1 MPDHATCPSCGSPL
15 PTAARFCP
23 ACGRELGPSAP
34 EEERRVVTVLFAD
47 VAGFTSLAEGRDPES
62 VKELLDSCFGAL
74 VPIVE
79 QLGGHVDKIIG
90 DELMAVFGAPTAH
103 QDDPERA
110 VRAALDLGP
119 ALRLAAP
126 GLVLRVG
133 VNTGEVLAG
142 PVGPAGAYTVTGD
155 TVNTAHR
162 LVQAA
167 EPGEV
172 LVGERTWEA
181 TGSVVVYE
189 HRPPYALRGK
199 QEPVPAW
206 AAKRVPRRAGGRRP
220 GVGRTA
226 RGPCRR
232 ARRAGAHRRARF
244 GETGDHRRGA
254 QRRARRGQD
263 AAGARPGRP
272 PQGDRGCAEH

>member
-1 MPDHATCPSCGSPL
+1 MPDHPTCPSCGSAL
-15 PTAARFCP
+15 PPAARFCP
-23 ACGRELGPSAP
+23 ACGRELGPAAP
-34 EEERRVVTVLFAD
+34 DEERRVVTVLFAD

-110 VRAALDLGP
+110 VRAALELGP

-142 PVGPAGAYTVTGD
+142 PVGPGGAYTVTGD

-199 QEPVPAW
+199 QELVPAW
-206 AAKRVPRRAGGRRP
+206 AAEARACRGARRGRPR
-220 GVGRTA
+220 VGRTA

-232 ARRAGAHRRARF
+232 ARRAGGPRRSRA
-244 GETGDHRRGA
+244 GAPGDHGRGA

-263 AAGARPGRP
+263 AAGARPRRP
-272 PQGDRGCAEH
+272 PHRGRGRAG